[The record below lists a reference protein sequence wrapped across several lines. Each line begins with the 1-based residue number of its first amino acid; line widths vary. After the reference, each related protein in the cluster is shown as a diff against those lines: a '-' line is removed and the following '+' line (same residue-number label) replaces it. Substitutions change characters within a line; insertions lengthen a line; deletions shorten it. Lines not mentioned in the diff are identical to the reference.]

1 MSAIPL
7 ADALLYLR
15 IDEASP
21 LVDQEIQTMLD
32 AAEQFISRKTG
43 HYFQPTDREYYES
56 GDGCVRIYDT
66 PVNFTT
72 GIPDVIKNKYLLFK
86 DPGPIQANVGYAT
99 YDEIP
104 KPLIQAA
111 LMMLKVWYYESE
123 KQIDLTLFPPAVKE
137 SIHLYRRFLI

>member
-15 IDEASP
+15 IDDASP

-43 HYFQPTDREYYES
+43 HYFEPTDREYYES

-66 PVNFTT
+66 PVNSTT
-72 GIPDVIKNKYLLFK
+72 GVPDIAKNKYLLFK
-86 DPGPIQANVGYAT
+86 DPGPILANVGYVV
-99 YDEIP
+99 YDDIP